1 MNRLPAMVTTLA
13 VTSLILLSGCSWF
26 GHKHAKAD
34 DGDAKTT
41 ATTETAAA
49 TTDAATAE
57 SVAEAPAAPV
67 QPPAALA
74 EDFYVMHRRLGNSG
88 LPDVGAMNAYN
99 AFLCPSLGALILDA
113 RKRQQQYIAA
123 NPDDKPPLIEGD
135 LFSSLFEGPDTVKA
149 TDTVVN
155 GNHARVTLAMRY
167 ESGAKATKWN
177 DTAVLALDDGIW
189 CLEDVEYQGKWPFAN
204 RGRLSESLKAEF

>member
-1 MNRLPAMVTTLA
+1 MNRLPSMVTTLA
-13 VTSLILLSGCSWF
+13 LTSLILLGGCSWF
-26 GHKHAKAD
+26 GHKNSKVNEDEATAA
-34 DGDAKTT
+34 AKTET
-41 ATTETAAA
+41 VVAAADAAATEATTE
-49 TTDAATAE
+49 
-57 SVAEAPAAPV
+57 APEAPV
-67 QPPAALA
+67 QAPAALA

-88 LPDVGAMNAYN
+88 LPDAGAMNAYN

-149 TDTVVN
+149 TGTVVD

-177 DTAVLALDDGIW
+177 DTAVLAIDDGIW